1 MRCRW
6 AELLSRVG
14 MASRSSEGGVV
25 GSPVVLITCAGD
37 GSEPRFRPQIFTQ
50 ESEKEM
56 SSRAKGSVSTE
67 RHATSTSPEA
77 VRIEAVAG
85 PVRQTKGTPRCRA
98 ISWSE
103 SDFRNQR
110 FELPLP
116 AELVHRRAQWRIL
129 ARSGGANE
137 ALRSCRRW
145 AVSQDW

>member
-1 MRCRW
+1 
-6 AELLSRVG
+6 
-14 MASRSSEGGVV
+14 
-25 GSPVVLITCAGD
+25 
-37 GSEPRFRPQIFTQ
+37 
-50 ESEKEM
+50 M

-116 AELVHRRAQWRIL
+116 AELVHRRAQWRIWRDQEEQMKHYVHVGDGRPL
-129 ARSGGANE
+129 KIGKDE
-137 ALRSCRRW
+137 PM
-145 AVSQDW
+145 